1 MESGGKNTPQY
12 KCILK
17 NLENLTQ
24 HLALNPTAKHKLTLK
39 YMSKGWLPLHAKPG
53 EQDLIVQVLDRIKHK
68 PSQYGEFVVMLQEI
82 EGTDVIVGKLKG
94 DN

>member
-1 MESGGKNTPQY
+1 MESGGINTPQY
-12 KCILK
+12 KCILE

-24 HLALNPTAKHKLTLK
+24 HLALNPIAKQKLTLK
-39 YMSKGWLPLHAKPG
+39 YMTKGWLSLHAKPG

-68 PSQYGEFVVMLQEI
+68 PSQYGEFVAMLQEI

-94 DN
+94 E